1 MIKKS
6 HLLFFILLVLSVSF
20 SHSTLFAHGCLECHT
35 KHGVKERVTSILP
48 INLLVNSKKCTITLT
63 DTFKFHGHPCP
74 GVTIAFR
81 AIQHGINILYDSEIP
96 KQSDLF
102 VFSRIATR
110 GSLDLIDLLM
120 KGDKLSKRTWPPEGM
135 KKSRDNFLFTVMRK
149 STCQAVDIKLKTDL
163 FPKDFF
169 NLKKKEKDK
178 TLTSKEW
185 DALHTYMKNIILT
198 FPTMPAEEL
207 FGNPQPYKVIAWG
220 NLLPGEMDKHIR
232 QLRRK
237 YRERSHGQR

>member
-1 MIKKS
+1 MINKL
-6 HLLFFILLVLSVSF
+6 HLLFFILLFLSVSF
-20 SHSTLFAHGCLECHT
+20 FHTTVFAHGCLECHT
-35 KHGVKERVTSILP
+35 KHGVKEKVPSIPP

-63 DTFKFHGHPCP
+63 DAFKFHGHPCP

-96 KQSDLF
+96 EQNDLL
-102 VFSRIATR
+102 VFSRIPTR

-135 KKSRDNFLFTVMRK
+135 KKSRDNFSFTVMRK
-149 STCQAVDIKLKTDL
+149 STCQAVDVKLKPER

-169 NLKKKEKDK
+169 KLKKKEKDQ

-185 DALHTYMKNIILT
+185 DILHTYMKNIILN
-198 FPTMPAEEL
+198 FPTMPAKEL
-207 FGNPQPYKVIAWG
+207 FGNPRPYKVIVWG
-220 NLLPGEMDKHIR
+220 KLLPGEMDKHIK
-232 QLRRK
+232 QLRKK
-237 YRERSHGQR
+237 YRKRSHGQR